1 LEAVTARLEDLIE
14 HAGVGASQLST
25 STSTIAG
32 AVSPSPFS
40 PPAPAKVQVIEDP
53 ASVTAY
59 NEQILKGK
67 VQPFVKLT
75 EKFAA
80 ASVVEQVGIFALLC
94 AQRLTAQVNL
104 PCRPSL

>member
-1 LEAVTARLEDLIE
+1 MSA
-14 HAGVGASQLST
+14 
-25 STSTIAG
+25 STIVG
-32 AVSPSPFS
+32 AVSPSPLP
-40 PPAPAKVQVIEDP
+40 PPASVQVQVIEDP

-75 EKFAA
+75 EKFAV
-80 ASVVEQVGIFALLC
+80 ASVVEQVGRFALLC
-94 AQRLTAQVNL
+94 VQRLTVLAIL

>member
-1 LEAVTARLEDLIE
+1 MEAVTARLEDLIE

-32 AVSPSPFS
+32 TVSPSLLP
-40 PPAPAKVQVIEDP
+40 PPAPVRVQVIDDP

-75 EKFAA
+75 EKFAV
-80 ASVVEQVGIFALLC
+80 ASVVEQVGRFALLC
-94 AQRLTAQVNL
+94 AQRLTTQVNL